1 LIASAMAVH
10 HLISFR
16 PESGFSTALLRQ
28 QANVSASSGGHPQ
41 NHFSVFNHDQ
51 FLFRQAALSRPVHM
65 LSGLPQPSVD
75 ALMVFVMAT
84 KQKQKRAPGVEKMR
98 VNSKLPPDLDD
109 SLYEAAGK
117 LGLTK
122 STYAEQ
128 AIREKLERDK
138 TL

>member
-1 LIASAMAVH
+1 
-10 HLISFR
+10 
-16 PESGFSTALLRQ
+16 
-28 QANVSASSGGHPQ
+28 
-41 NHFSVFNHDQ
+41 
-51 FLFRQAALSRPVHM
+51 M